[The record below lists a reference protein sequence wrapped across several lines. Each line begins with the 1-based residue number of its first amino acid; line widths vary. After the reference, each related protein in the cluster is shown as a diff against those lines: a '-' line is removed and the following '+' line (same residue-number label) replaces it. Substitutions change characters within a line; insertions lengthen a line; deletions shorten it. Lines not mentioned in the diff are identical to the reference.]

1 MKRYSWHITGAVTMI
16 KMHHP
21 RFIWKRHLGLIVFS
35 SLFVA
40 ILQFLVLYI
49 ITTLNYGAIIE
60 SFINRLPYAFQTM
73 FATQFFRSFS
83 AEGAV
88 AFGLNHPLV
97 IALMSLNA
105 IIIPARHVAGEIEDG
120 TLELMLTYPL
130 ERWRHIM
137 AVWFSSAL
145 QLVIL
150 IFYCWLGSLMSI
162 AIFHELTWQLVIG
175 MLKIGINLWLLFLLV
190 SSYTLLISSFGKE
203 GGKVGTEAAAIT
215 LIFYL
220 VHFLSSLWDAL
231 SFLKPFNIFY
241 YYLPQELMYGEGSFA
256 FNAAVLTVLISICLT
271 TAIIQF
277 NRRDVPG

>member
-1 MKRYSWHITGAVTMI
+1 MI

-49 ITTLNYGAIIE
+49 ITTLNYGAVIE
-60 SFINRLPYAFQTM
+60 SFINQLPYAFQTI
-73 FATQFFRSFS
+73 FASQFLRSFS
-83 AEGAV
+83 PEGTV
-88 AFGLNHPLV
+88 AFGFNHPMV
-97 IALMSLNA
+97 MALMALNA
-105 IIIPARHVAGEIEDG
+105 IIIPARHVAGEVEDG
-120 TLELMLTYPL
+120 TLELMLTYPV

-137 AVWFSSAL
+137 AVWFSSAA
-145 QLVIL
+145 QLMIL
-150 IFYCWLGSLMSI
+150 VSYCWLGSLLSI
-162 AIFHELTWQLVIG
+162 AIFHELSWQLAMG

-203 GGKVGTEAAAIT
+203 GGKVGTSGAAIT

-220 VHFLSSLWDAL
+220 VQFLSSMWEAL

-241 YYLPQELMYGEGSFA
+241 YYLPQKLMYGERAFA
-256 FNAAVLTVLISICLT
+256 FNATVLTLLISICLT
-271 TAIIQF
+271 AAIIQF

>member
-1 MKRYSWHITGAVTMI
+1 MKILI
-16 KMHHP
+16 KLHHP
-21 RFIWKRHLGLIVFS
+21 RFIWKRHMGLIIFS
-35 SLFVA
+35 ALFLA

-49 ITTLNYGAIIE
+49 ITTLNYGAVIE

-88 AFGLNHPLV
+88 AFGFNHPLV
-97 IALMSLNA
+97 MAIMALSA
-105 IIIPARHVAGEIEDG
+105 IIIPARHVAGEVEDG
-120 TLELMLTYPL
+120 TLELMLTYPVA
-130 ERWRHIM
+130 RWRHMM

-145 QLVIL
+145 ALMILV
-150 IFYCWLGSLMSI
+150 FYCWLGSLLSI
-162 AIFHELTWQLVIG
+162 AIFHELTGHLAMG

-203 GGKVGTEAAAIT
+203 GGKAGTSGAGIT

-220 VHFLSSLWDAL
+220 VHFLSSMLEAL

-241 YYLPQELMYGEGSFA
+241 YYLPQKLMYGEGSFP
-256 FNAAVLTVLISICLT
+256 FNASVLTVFISICLT

>member
-1 MKRYSWHITGAVTMI
+1 MI

-21 RFIWKRHLGLIVFS
+21 KFIWRRHLGLIVFS
-35 SLFVA
+35 SIFVA
-40 ILQFLVLYI
+40 VLQFLVLYI
-49 ITTLNYGAIIE
+49 ITTLNYGAVIE
-60 SFINRLPYAFQTM
+60 SFITRLPYAFQTM

-88 AFGLNHPLV
+88 AFGFNHPMV
-97 IALMSLNA
+97 MAIMALSA
-105 IIIPARHVAGEIEDG
+105 IIIPARHVAGEVEDG
-120 TLELMLTYPL
+120 TLELMLTYPI

-145 QLVIL
+145 ELMILV
-150 IFYCWLGSLMSI
+150 FYCWLGSLLSI
-162 AIFHELTWQLVIG
+162 AIFHELTGHLAMG

-190 SSYTLLISSFGKE
+190 SSYTLLISSFLKE
-203 GGKVGTEAAAIT
+203 GGKAGTSGAGIT

-220 VHFLSSLWDAL
+220 VHFLSSMLEAL

-241 YYLPQELMYGEGSFA
+241 YYLPQKLMYGERSFF
-256 FNAAVLTVLISICLT
+256 FNATVLTVLISICLT